1 MSINNCVI
9 GGNLTKAPEL
19 KYTKNGTA
27 RVRLN
32 IAVNRKYKDGSGQLI
47 DDTQFIPI
55 VVWGTQAENCDKY
68 LVKGQEATVIGRL
81 SIDKFDGED
90 GAKITFAYLT
100 AQQVQ
105 FGRKPASSG
114 NGQPTEKKE
123 PVPTDEELSPF

>member
-27 RVRLN
+27 RVKFN
-32 IAVNRKYKDGSGQLI
+32 VAVNRKYKDGSGQLV

-68 LVKGQEATVIGRL
+68 LVKGQKVTVIGRL
-81 SIDKFDGED
+81 AIDKFDGEQ
-90 GAKITFAYLT
+90 GEKITFAYLT
-100 AQQVQ
+100 ALQVQ
-105 FGRKPASSG
+105 FGRKP
-114 NGQPTEKKE
+114 TEKKE
-123 PVPTDEELSPF
+123 PESTGEEVSPF